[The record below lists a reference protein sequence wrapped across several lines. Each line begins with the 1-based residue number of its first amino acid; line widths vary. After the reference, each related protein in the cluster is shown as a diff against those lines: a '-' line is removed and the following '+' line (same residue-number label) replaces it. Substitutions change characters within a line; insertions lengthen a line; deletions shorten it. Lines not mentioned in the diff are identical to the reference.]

1 MKTITA
7 STSALVA
14 LDLGKYK
21 RVACIYDGDPAT
33 AGFQTLSTSR
43 AELVRWLQQHPG
55 VTVVLEACAL
65 AGWVHDLCAGLGH
78 PCVVANTAAEAWKVK
93 HSKRK
98 TDRDDALRLAPL
110 FALGQLPIVTVPP
123 PATRQWRALIAG
135 RQALVGRRVAAPS
148 SSAMVWLPPAAPRP
162 GPNWGWTASASTPG
176 HWPTALPTSC
186 GVVCSVWP

>member
-65 AGWVHDLCAGLGH
+65 AGWVHDLCAELGLPATSPTPP
-78 PCVVANTAAEAWKVK
+78 PCRCASGPPPGCAAATAATPGRLWP
-93 HSKRK
+93 HRGPLC
-98 TDRDDALRLAPL
+98 RRLAS
-110 FALGQLPIVTVPP
+110 
-123 PATRQWRALIAG
+123 R
-135 RQALVGRRVAAPS
+135 
-148 SSAMVWLPPAAPRP
+148 
-162 GPNWGWTASASTPG
+162 N
-176 HWPTALPTSC
+176 
-186 GVVCSVWP
+186 